1 MRDTSGH
8 RQPLHTFSPI
18 AVRATYYP
26 TISIQFDHPHYHFIA
41 NISLIPTWG
50 IISVKYT
57 HYGRLLWAAL
67 LIILA
72 HMDNGSSKK
81 KQKKKSQSRT
91 MGPLGIS
98 CTRAAS
104 PARPSLAAALSS
116 NSPAPGFLNAIPIS
130 LEGMSAWA
138 AKVFTN
144 NKVYYVSI
152 PKMSFPGLLLTCR
165 VGQQANCCRATY
177 YEISTRWQLPDSH
190 IMDISSKK
198 SAAERKAKDSRHSW
212 GGRKAFWKSPPA
224 EECEIAGV
232 CQRRAGQ
239 KSIPGCATFQVT
251 YT

>member
-1 MRDTSGH
+1 MAPQPQCNKSWRLYSLCNKEQRSPVGNIASMSTWRQELPMLQGNLCMMRDTSGH

-18 AVRATYYP
+18 AVRANYYP

-41 NISLIPTWG
+41 NISFIPTWG

-67 LIILA
+67 LIIPA

-98 CTRAAS
+98 CIRAAS

-144 NKVYYVSI
+144 NKVYYISI
-152 PKMSFPGLLLTCR
+152 PKMSSPGLLLTFR
-165 VGQQANCCRATY
+165 VGQQANCCRAT
-177 YEISTRWQLPDSH
+177 
-190 IMDISSKK
+190 
-198 SAAERKAKDSRHSW
+198 
-212 GGRKAFWKSPPA
+212 
-224 EECEIAGV
+224 
-232 CQRRAGQ
+232 
-239 KSIPGCATFQVT
+239 
-251 YT
+251 